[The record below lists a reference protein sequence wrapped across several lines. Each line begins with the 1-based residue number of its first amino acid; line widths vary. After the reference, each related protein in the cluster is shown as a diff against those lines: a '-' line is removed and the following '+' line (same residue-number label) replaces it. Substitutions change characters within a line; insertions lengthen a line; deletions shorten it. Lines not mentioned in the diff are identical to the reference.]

1 MTKYVIVTGG
11 VVSSLGKGVAAAS
24 LGRLLKCM
32 GFSVDLL
39 KLDPYINVD
48 PGTMNPFQH
57 GEVFVTEDGAE
68 TDLDLG
74 HYERFL
80 DQSFTR
86 DNNVTSGQIY
96 HHVISMERRG
106 DYLGG
111 TVQVI
116 PHITDEI
123 KDRIRRLS
131 GGDRRDVVIVEVGGT
146 VGDIE
151 SLPFLEAIRQLR
163 LEVGRENLLVLHVTL
178 LPYISTADELKTKPT
193 QHSVRDLRQIGIQP
207 DVILCRTD
215 RGLPESI
222 KSKIALYCNVET
234 RAVIDAIDVAS
245 IYEVPRNLLAGGLP
259 QIVCQKLGLPERPID
274 FREWEAFLDRAAH
287 PRGRV
292 TVAICGKYVDL
303 KDAYK
308 SVSESLFL
316 AGVENE
322 VEVDVRWVDAETLVN
337 GIVDEMLDDV
347 DGILV
352 PGGFGSRGVPGKL
365 SAVQFARE
373 KRVPFLGLCLGMQ
386 VAAIEIARHVV
397 GIPAANSSEFD
408 PSTPDPVI
416 DILPEQKSI
425 VDKGATMRLGNYEC
439 TLVPGTLAARTYGTE
454 VAYERHRHRFE
465 FNKHY
470 EKSFEGAGVVFS
482 GRWKQKGLVEIMELP
497 GHPWFLGCQ
506 FHPEFRSRPGKPHPL
521 FAGFVKAARDRART
535 ARAADD
541 EDPGQDGGPAHPASS
556 AREDAYTILAPPAAS
571 RT

>member
-1 MTKYVIVTGG
+1 MTKYVVVTGG

-24 LGRLLKCM
+24 LGRLLKSQ
-32 GFSVDLL
+32 GFSIDLL

-80 DQSFTR
+80 DQSFKR
-86 DNNVTSGQIY
+86 DNNVTAGQIY

-131 GGDRRDVVIVEVGGT
+131 DGDRRDVVIVEVGGT

-163 LEVGRENLLVLHVTL
+163 LEVGRENVIVLHVTL
-178 LPYISTADELKTKPT
+178 LPYIATAAELKTKPT

-207 DVILCRTD
+207 DVILCRSEMP
-215 RGLPESI
+215 LPESI
-222 KSKIALYCNVET
+222 KSKIALYCNVEP
-234 RAVIDAIDVAS
+234 RAVIDAIDVKS
-245 IYEVPRNLLAGGLP
+245 IYEVPRNFLHAGLP
-259 QIVCQKLGLPERPID
+259 KIVCQKLGLPDRPLD
-274 FREWEAFLDRAAH
+274 FREWESFLDRAAN
-287 PRGRV
+287 PRGKVRIAV
-292 TVAICGKYVDL
+292 CGKYVDL

-308 SVSESLFL
+308 SISESLFL
-316 AGVENE
+316 AGVENQ
-322 VEVDVRWVDAETLVN
+322 VEVDIRWVDSETLSEDTVE
-337 GIVDEMLDDV
+337 DTLESM

-365 SAVQFARE
+365 AAVRFARE
-373 KRVPFLGLCLGMQ
+373 QRIPFFGVCLGMQ
-386 VAAIEIARHVV
+386 VAAIEIARHMV
-397 GIPAANSSEFD
+397 GLPEASSFEFD
-408 PSTPDPVI
+408 PETPDPVI
-416 DILPEQKSI
+416 DLLPEQKGI
-425 VDKGATMRLGNYEC
+425 TDKGATMRLGNYEC
-439 TLVPGTLAARTYGTE
+439 VLTPGTLAARMYGE
-454 VAYERHRHRFE
+454 SVVFERHRHRFE
-465 FNKHY
+465 FNKRY
-470 EKSFEGAGVVFS
+470 EPAFEKAGVVFS
-482 GRWKQKGLVEIMELP
+482 GRWPQKGLVEIMELP

-521 FAGFVKAARDRART
+521 FYGFVRASKEYSESPQ
-535 ARAADD
+535 ALDDD
-541 EDPGQDGGPAHPASS
+541 ESAEDKRPKSSPA
-556 AREDAYTILAPPAAS
+556 RVTVGAALS
-571 RT
+571 RQS

>member
-1 MTKYVIVTGG
+1 MTKYVVVTGG

-80 DQSFTR
+80 DQSFKR
-86 DNNVTSGQIY
+86 DNNVTAGQIY

-131 GGDRRDVVIVEVGGT
+131 DGERRNVVIVEVGGT

-163 LEVGRENLLVLHVTL
+163 LEVGGENLLVLHVTL
-178 LPYISTADELKTKPT
+178 LPYIPTADELKTKPT

-222 KSKIALYCNVET
+222 KSKIALYCNVEPG
-234 RAVIDAIDVAS
+234 AVIDAIDVAS

-259 QIVCQKLGLPERPID
+259 QIVCRKLGLAERPID
-274 FREWEAFLDRAAH
+274 FREWEAFLDRVAH
-287 PRGRV
+287 PQGSVRI
-292 TVAICGKYVDL
+292 AICGKYVDL

-308 SVSESLFL
+308 SVAESLFL
-316 AGVENE
+316 AGVSNG
-322 VEVDVRWVDAETLVN
+322 VEVDVRWVDSETLGEEDVH
-337 GIVDEMLDDV
+337 ETLDDV

-365 SAVQFARE
+365 AAVRFARE
-373 KRVPFLGLCLGMQ
+373 NRVPFLGLCLGMQ
-386 VAAIEIARHVV
+386 VAAIEIARNVV
-397 GIPAANSSEFD
+397 GLREANSSEFD

-416 DILPEQKSI
+416 DLLPEQKAI

-439 TLVPGTLAARTYGTE
+439 TIVPGTLAARTYGKD
-454 VAYERHRHRFE
+454 VVFERHRHRFE
-465 FNKHY
+465 FNKRY
-470 EKSFEGAGVVFS
+470 EKSFEDAGVVFS
-482 GRWKQKGLVEIMELP
+482 GRWKQKGLVEMMELS

-521 FAGFVKAARDRART
+521 FDGFVKAAKERAN
-535 ARAADD
+535 AAGELDD
-541 EDPGQDGGPAHPASS
+541 EEAGPARSQGIPRESVLAGLARPSS
-556 AREDAYTILAPPAAS
+556 S
-571 RT
+571 RA

>member
-1 MTKYVIVTGG
+1 MTKYVVVTGG

-80 DQSFTR
+80 DQSFKR
-86 DNNVTSGQIY
+86 DNNVTAGQIY

-131 GGDRRDVVIVEVGGT
+131 DGDRRDVVIVEVGGT

-163 LEVGRENLLVLHVTL
+163 LEVGRDNLLVLHVTL

-207 DVILCRTD
+207 DVLICRSEKA
-215 RGLPESI
+215 LPESI
-222 KSKIALYCNVET
+222 KSKIALYCNVEQ
-234 RAVIDAIDVAS
+234 RAVIDAVDVSS
-245 IYEVPRNLLAGGLP
+245 IYEVPKNLLEAGLA
-259 QIVCQKLGLPERPID
+259 QIVCKKLDLEERPIQ
-274 FREWEAFLDRAAH
+274 FAAWEAFLERAAH

-292 TVAICGKYVDL
+292 TIAICGKYVDL

-308 SVSESLFL
+308 SVAESLLL

-322 VEVDVRWVDAETLVN
+322 VEVDIRWVDSESLTEETAP
-337 GIVDEMLDDV
+337 EMLDEM

-352 PGGFGSRGVPGKL
+352 PGGFGPRGVPGKL
-365 SAVQFARE
+365 AAVRYARE
-373 KRVPFLGLCLGMQ
+373 EGVPFFGLCLGMQ
-386 VAAIEIARHVV
+386 VAAIEIARHVL
-397 GIPAANSSEFD
+397 GIAEANSSEFD
-408 PSTPDPVI
+408 PQTEDPVI
-416 DILPEQKSI
+416 DLLPEQKAV

-439 TLVPGTLAARTYGTE
+439 ALLPGSLAARSYG
-454 VAYERHRHRFE
+454 VASVFERHRHRFE
-465 FNKHY
+465 FNKRY
-470 EKSFEGAGVVFS
+470 EKRFEEAGVVFS
-482 GRWKQKGLVEIMELP
+482 GRWPQKGLVEILELP

-521 FAGFVKAARDRART
+521 FHGFVKAAKERACRT
-535 ARAADD
+535 EETPDDEEPARRAAH
-541 EDPGQDGGPAHPASS
+541 EHRVPALVGVRASS
-556 AREDAYTILAPPAAS
+556 REDEG
-571 RT
+571 

>member
-80 DQSFTR
+80 DQSFKR
-86 DNNVTSGQIY
+86 DNNVTAGQIY

-131 GGDRRDVVIVEVGGT
+131 DGERRDVVIVEVGGT

-151 SLPFLEAIRQLR
+151 SLPFLEAVRQLR
-163 LEVGRENLLVLHVTL
+163 LEVGRENSLVLHVTL
-178 LPYISTADELKTKPT
+178 LPYIPTADELKTKPT
-193 QHSVRDLRQIGIQP
+193 QHSVRELRQIGIQP

-215 RGLPESI
+215 RELPESI
-222 KSKIALYCNVET
+222 KSKIALYCNVEAP
-234 RAVIDAIDVAS
+234 AVIDAIDVAS

-259 QIVCQKLGLPERPID
+259 QIVCRKLGLPERPID
-274 FREWEAFLDRAAH
+274 FREWDAFLERAAH
-287 PRGRV
+287 PQGRV
-292 TVAICGKYVDL
+292 TIAICGKYVDL

-308 SVSESLFL
+308 SVAESLFL
-316 AGVENE
+316 AGVENG
-322 VEVDVRWVDAETLVN
+322 VEVDVRWVDSETLSDSDVAETL
-337 GIVDEMLDDV
+337 EDV
-347 DGILV
+347 DGIVV

-365 SAVQFARE
+365 AAVRFARE
-373 KRVPFLGLCLGMQ
+373 QRIPFFGLCLGMQ
-386 VAAIEIARHVV
+386 VAAIEIARNMV
-397 GIPAANSSEFD
+397 GIREANSSEFD
-408 PSTPDPVI
+408 PSSPDPVI
-416 DILPEQKSI
+416 DLLPEQKAI

-439 TLVPGTLAARTYGTE
+439 SLVPGTLAARVYGTD
-454 VAYERHRHRFE
+454 VVYERHRHRFE
-465 FNKHY
+465 FNKRY
-470 EKSFEGAGVVFS
+470 EKAFEDAGVVFS

-521 FAGFVKAARDRART
+521 FDDFVRAAKERARSGGDVD
-535 ARAADD
+535 DD
-541 EDPGQDGGPAHPASS
+541 EAGPARRSEIPRES
-556 AREDAYTILAPPAAS
+556 ALAGLVRVAPS

>member
-80 DQSFTR
+80 DQSFKR
-86 DNNVTSGQIY
+86 DNNVTAGQIY

-123 KDRIRRLS
+123 KDRIRRLAD
-131 GGDRRDVVIVEVGGT
+131 GERRDIVIVEVGGT

-163 LEVGRENLLVLHVTL
+163 LEVGGENLLVLHVTL
-178 LPYISTADELKTKPT
+178 LPYIPTADELKTKPT

-215 RGLPESI
+215 RVLPESI
-222 KSKIALYCNVET
+222 KSKIALYCNVEP

-245 IYEVPRNLLAGGLP
+245 IYEVPKNLLTAGLP
-259 QIVCQKLGLPERPID
+259 QIVCRKLGLAERPID
-274 FREWEAFLDRAAH
+274 FREWEAFLEHAAH
-287 PRGRV
+287 PHGRV
-292 TVAICGKYVDL
+292 AVAICGKYVDL

-308 SVSESLFL
+308 SVAESLFL
-316 AGVENE
+316 AGVENG
-322 VEVDVRWVDAETLVN
+322 VEVDVRWIDSETLSEADVHETL
-337 GIVDEMLDDV
+337 DEM

-365 SAVQFARE
+365 AAVRFARE
-373 KRVPFLGLCLGMQ
+373 HHVPFLGLCLGMQ
-386 VAAIEIARHVV
+386 VAAIEIARNVV
-397 GIPAANSSEFD
+397 GLPEANSSEFD

-416 DILPEQKSI
+416 DLLPEQKTI

-439 TLVPGTLAARTYGTE
+439 AIVPGTLAAKTYGKD
-454 VAYERHRHRFE
+454 VVFERHRHRFE
-465 FNKHY
+465 FNKRY
-470 EKSFEGAGVVFS
+470 EKAFEDAGVAFS

-506 FHPEFRSRPGKPHPL
+506 FHPEFRSRPGRPHPL
-521 FAGFVKAARDRART
+521 FNGFVKAAKER
-535 ARAADD
+535 ARAAGDVDD
-541 EDPGQDGGPAHPASS
+541 EEAGPASTRLISRESTLAGLARSGSS
-556 AREDAYTILAPPAAS
+556 RV
-571 RT
+571 